1 MNVARRIVAGP
12 RSRFGHES
20 GYTLVELVV
29 VMVILGIVLAGLTTA
44 FTAGTTAELRAHREF
59 QAQQE
64 ARAAVD
70 RLRREIHC
78 ASALTATPGTP
89 VASIT
94 VTLPTVCPG
103 PDTSVTYATTT
114 VAANRWRLTRTAGVG
129 TPVKVADYI
138 TSSTIFTY
146 TAPAT
151 GTLGKLNVN
160 VPVNINPADATTE
173 WRLVDDIVMRNTDRL

>member
-1 MNVARRIVAGP
+1 MNPMRRIAAGT
-12 RSRFGHES
+12 RSGLARER
-20 GYTLVELVV
+20 GYTLVELIV

-44 FTAGTTAELRAHREF
+44 FTAGTNAELRAHREF

-78 ASALTATPGTP
+78 ASALAATPGIP
-89 VASIT
+89 VASVT

-103 PDTSVTYATTT
+103 PDTSVTYATTSVGT
-114 VAANRWRLTRTAGVG
+114 NRWRLTRTAGAG

-138 TSSTIFTY
+138 TSGTIFTY
-146 TAPAT
+146 TAPAS
-151 GTLGKLNVN
+151 GTLGKLSVN